1 MSNIIQKDQPPKIGL
16 VSLGCP
22 KALVDSEVLVNKLQK
37 LGYGI
42 SPDYNNADAVVVNTC
57 GFLDS
62 AKAESLNAIGE
73 ALNENGKV
81 IVTGCLGSTPEF
93 IRESHPNVMTITGPQ
108 KFNEV
113 LDSIT
118 ENIPLKSN
126 HFEAKPSSSYVK
138 LTPRHYSYLKIS
150 EGCNHKCS
158 FCIIPSL
165 RGPLKSRP
173 MTSIISEAKSL
184 VERGTKELL
193 VISQDTSAY
202 GLDLKFEEV
211 SVNGKTLKT
220 NIYNLV
226 NELGSLGVWVRLHY
240 IYPYPH
246 VRKLIPLMDRNYVLP
261 YLDVPFQHAHP
272 DVLKRMAR
280 PSNNV
285 HDLEQISEWRSINPD
300 LSIRSTF
307 IVGFPGETESEF
319 NFLLDWLE
327 EAKIDRVGCFK
338 YEDVSGARSNLMGGH
353 VQDDIIEDRYHRFM
367 RKAQEISAWKLKEKV
382 GKTYTCVIDTVEADQ
397 LLCRTI
403 FDAPEIDGLVSIR
416 TSQTNHHIGDRLEV
430 KIQASS
436 EYDLIGELVEY

>member
-1 MSNIIQKDQPPKIGL
+1 MDKNSPNIGL

-22 KALVDSEVLVNKLQK
+22 KALVDSEVLINKLQK

-42 SPDYNNADAVVVNTC
+42 SPTYNNADAVVVNTC

-93 IRESHPNVMTITGPQ
+93 ILESHPNVMTITGPQ

-118 ENIPLKSN
+118 EHVPIKSN
-126 HFEAKPSSSYVK
+126 PFEAKPSSSYVK
-138 LTPRHYSYLKIS
+138 LTPKHYSYLKIS

-165 RGPLKSRP
+165 RGSLKSRS
-173 MTSIISEAKSL
+173 MTSIISEAKRL

-202 GLDLKFEEV
+202 GLDLKYEEI
-211 SVNGKTLKT
+211 SINGKKLKT

-226 NELGSLGVWVRLHY
+226 NELSSLGVWVRLHY

-246 VRKLIPLMDRNYVLP
+246 VKKLVPLMNENTVLP

-272 DVLKRMAR
+272 DVLKRMVR
-280 PSNNV
+280 PSNHV
-285 HDLEQISEWRSINPD
+285 HDLEQISEWRSVNPD

-319 NFLLDWLE
+319 KFLLDWLQ

-338 YEDVSGARSNLMGGH
+338 YEDVSGARSNLMENQI
-353 VQDDIIEDRYHRFM
+353 QDEIKEDRYNRFM
-367 RKAQEISAWKLKEKV
+367 RQAQEISKLKLKEKV
-382 GKTYTCVIDTVEADQ
+382 GKTYSCVIDKAESDQ
-397 LLCRTI
+397 FLCRSI
-403 FDAPEIDGLVSIR
+403 FDAPEIDGLVYVPNNKTIHSV
-416 TSQTNHHIGDRLEV
+416 GDRVKV
-430 KIQASS
+430 KIKSSS
-436 EYDLIGELVEY
+436 EYDLIGELT

>member
-1 MSNIIQKDQPPKIGL
+1 MDKPAPNIGL

-22 KALVDSEVLVNKLQK
+22 KALVDSEVLINKLQK

-42 SPDYNNADAVVVNTC
+42 SPNYDNADAVVVNTC

-73 ALNENGKV
+73 ALSENGKV

-118 ENIPLKSN
+118 ENVPIKSN
-126 HFEAKPSSSYVK
+126 PFEAKPSSSYVK
-138 LTPRHYSYLKIS
+138 LTPKHYSYLKIS

-165 RGPLKSRP
+165 RGPLQSRS
-173 MTSIISEAKSL
+173 MNSILSEAKAL

-211 SVNGKTLKT
+211 SVNGKKLKT

-226 NELGSLGVWVRLHY
+226 SELGSLGVWVRLHY

-280 PSNNV
+280 PSHNV
-285 HDLEQISEWRSINPD
+285 HDLEQISEWRSVNPE

-338 YEDVSGARSNLMGGH
+338 YEDVYGARSNLMEDH
-353 VQDDIIEDRYHRFM
+353 IQTDIIDDRYDRFM
-367 RKAQEISAWKLKEKV
+367 RKAQEISALKLKEKV
-382 GKTYTCVIDTVEADQ
+382 GKTYTCLVDTVEADQ

-403 FDAPEIDGLVSIR
+403 FDAPEIDGLVYVP
-416 TSQTNHHIGDRLEV
+416 TNQTNHATGDLLKV
-430 KIQASS
+430 KINASS
-436 EYDLIGELVEY
+436 EYDLTGQLV

>member
-1 MSNIIQKDQPPKIGL
+1 MDKTSPKIGL

-22 KALVDSEVLVNKLQK
+22 KALVDSEVLINKLQN
-37 LGYGI
+37 LGYAI
-42 SPDYNNADAVVVNTC
+42 SPNYNNADAVVVNTC

-118 ENIPLKSN
+118 ENIPIESN
-126 HFEAKPSSSYVK
+126 RFEAKPSPSYVK
-138 LTPRHYSYLKIS
+138 LTPKHYSYLKIS

-165 RGPLKSRP
+165 RGTLKSRS
-173 MTSIISEAKSL
+173 MASIISEAQSL

-202 GLDLKFEEV
+202 GLDLKFKEV
-211 SVNGKTLKT
+211 SVNGKALKT

-226 NELGSLGVWVRLHY
+226 NELGSLGAWVRLHY

-246 VRKLIPLMDRNYVLP
+246 VKQLIPLMDQNRVLP

-285 HDLEQISEWRSINPD
+285 HDLEQISEWRLINPD

-338 YEDVSGARSNLMGGH
+338 YEDVSGARSNLMDGH

-367 RKAQEISAWKLKEKV
+367 SKAQEISALKLKEKV

-403 FDAPEIDGLVSIR
+403 FDAPEIDGLVYIPAIPVSY
-416 TSQTNHHIGDRLEV
+416 THLTLPTMFEV
-430 KIQASS
+430 
-436 EYDLIGELVEY
+436 

>member
-1 MSNIIQKDQPPKIGL
+1 MDKNSPNIGL

-22 KALVDSEVLVNKLQK
+22 KALVDSEVLINKLQK

-42 SPDYNNADAVVVNTC
+42 SPTYDNADAVVVNTC

-81 IVTGCLGSTPEF
+81 IVTGCLGSTPDF
-93 IRESHPNVMTITGPQ
+93 ILESHPNVMTITGPQ

-118 ENIPLKSN
+118 EHVPIKSN
-126 HFEAKPSSSYVK
+126 PFEAKPSSSYVK
-138 LTPRHYSYLKIS
+138 LTPKHYSYLKIS

-165 RGPLKSRP
+165 RGSLKSRS
-173 MTSIISEAKSL
+173 MTSIISEAKRL

-202 GLDLKFEEV
+202 GLDLKYEEV
-211 SVNGKTLKT
+211 SINGKKLKT

-226 NELGSLGVWVRLHY
+226 SELRSLGVWVRLHY

-246 VRKLIPLMDRNYVLP
+246 VKKIIPLMNENTVLP

-280 PSNNV
+280 PSNHV
-285 HDLEQISEWRSINPD
+285 HDLEQISEWRSVNPD
-300 LSIRSTF
+300 LNIRSTF

-319 NFLLDWLE
+319 EFLLDWLE

-338 YEDVSGARSNLMGGH
+338 YEDVSGARSNLMEN
-353 VQDDIIEDRYHRFM
+353 QIQNEIKEDRYNRFM
-367 RKAQEISAWKLKEKV
+367 QQAQEISKLKLKEKV
-382 GKTYTCVIDTVEADQ
+382 GKTYSCVIDKAESDQ
-397 LLCRTI
+397 FLCRSI
-403 FDAPEIDGLVSIR
+403 FDAPEIDGLVYVPNNKTTHSV
-416 TSQTNHHIGDRLEV
+416 GDRVKV
-430 KIQASS
+430 KIKSSS
-436 EYDLIGELVEY
+436 EYDLIGELT

>member
-1 MSNIIQKDQPPKIGL
+1 MSNGSPKIGL

-22 KALVDSEVLVNKLQK
+22 KALVDSEILINKLKK

-42 SPDYNNADAVVVNTC
+42 SPTYDNADAVVVNTC

-62 AKAESLNAIGE
+62 AKAESLNAISE

-81 IVTGCLGSTPEF
+81 IVTGCLGATPEF
-93 IRESHPNVMTITGPQ
+93 IRKSHPDVMTITGPQ

-113 LDSIT
+113 LNSIT
-118 ENIPLKSN
+118 ENIPVKSN
-126 HFEAKPSSSYVK
+126 RFEAKPSSSYVK

-165 RGPLKSRP
+165 RGPLESRS
-173 MTSIISEAKSL
+173 MTSIISEAKNL

-211 SVNGKTLKT
+211 SINGKKLKS

-246 VRKLIPLMDRNYVLP
+246 VKQLIPLMDQNRVLP

-285 HDLEQISEWRSINPD
+285 HDLDQISEWRSINPD
-300 LSIRSTF
+300 ISIRSTF
-307 IVGFPGETESEF
+307 IVGFPGETESQF

-338 YEDVSGARSNLMGGH
+338 YEDVSGARSNLMEDH
-353 VQDDIIEDRYHRFM
+353 VQADIIEDRFDRFM
-367 RKAQEISAWKLKEKV
+367 RKAQEISALKLKEKI
-382 GKTYTCVIDTVEADQ
+382 GKTYICVIDTVEPSQ
-397 LLCRTI
+397 IVCRTV
-403 FDAPEIDGLVSIR
+403 FDAPEIDGLVYVP
-416 TSQTNHHIGDRLEV
+416 TNRKTYNVGDRL
-430 KIQASS
+430 KIKIKVSS
-436 EYDLIGELVEY
+436 EYDLRGELV

>member
-1 MSNIIQKDQPPKIGL
+1 MIQKDQPPQIGL

-22 KALVDSEVLVNKLQK
+22 KALVDSEVLVNKLRK

-42 SPDYNNADAVVVNTC
+42 SPNYDNADAVVVNTC

-126 HFEAKPSSSYVK
+126 QFEAKPSSSYVK

-173 MTSIISEAKSL
+173 MASIISEAKSL

-211 SVNGKTLKT
+211 SVNGKKLKT

-226 NELGSLGVWVRLHY
+226 SELGSLGVWVRLHY

-246 VRKLIPLMDRNYVLP
+246 VRKLIPLMDQNYVLP

-285 HDLEQISEWRSINPD
+285 HDLEQISDWRSVNPD
-300 LSIRSTF
+300 LNIRSTF

-338 YEDVSGARSNLMGGH
+338 YEDVAGARSNLMENH
-353 VQDDIIEDRYHRFM
+353 VQNDIIEDRYDRFM
-367 RKAQEISAWKLKEKV
+367 RKAQEISALKLKEKV
-382 GKTYTCVIDTVEADQ
+382 GNTYTCVIDSIEPNQ
-397 LLCRTI
+397 ILCRTI
-403 FDAPEIDGLVSIR
+403 FDAPEIDGLVYVP
-416 TSQTNHHIGDRLEV
+416 TDHNNHSVGDHLKV
-430 KIQASS
+430 TINSS
-436 EYDLIGELVEY
+436 AEYDLTGALV

>member
-1 MSNIIQKDQPPKIGL
+1 MIQKDQPPKIGL

-118 ENIPLKSN
+118 ENVPLKSN

-184 VERGTKELL
+184 VERGAKELL

-202 GLDLKFEEV
+202 GLDLRFEEV

-226 NELGSLGVWVRLHY
+226 SELGTLGVWVRLHY

-246 VRKLIPLMDRNYVLP
+246 VRKLIPLMDPNYVLP

-338 YEDVSGARSNLMGGH
+338 YEDVSGARSNLMDGH
-353 VQDDIIEDRYHRFM
+353 VQEDIIEDRYHRFM
-367 RKAQEISAWKLKEKV
+367 RKAQEISELKLKEKV
-382 GKTYTCVIDTVEADQ
+382 GKTYSCVIDTVEADQ

-403 FDAPEIDGLVSIR
+403 FDAPEIDGLVSVP
-416 TSQTNHHIGDRLEV
+416 TSQTNHHVGDRLEV

-436 EYDLIGELVEY
+436 EYDLTGELVKY